1 MNALQ
6 RTSLFAAAVTVTA
19 ATLASPLFERQARAD
34 DTIKHPGDHPDYKVE
49 VEPHVLLGWDDI
61 YATGGLGLGG
71 RFTIPIVHNGF
82 IDSINNSVGIGFGM
96 DVMHYDNCRYK
107 GIGCSANY
115 LHFPVVMQWNFFVHS
130 HWSVFGEPGLFFYH
144 GFLGDCTTG
153 PNGQNGQCDS
163 PSVNGVRP
171 ALWIGGRY
179 HISETV
185 SLTMRIGWPAFSFGV
200 SFFP

>member
-1 MNALQ
+1 MTTHGRLGAY
-6 RTSLFAAAVTVTA
+6 AARAAIFAVT
-19 ATLASPLFERQARAD
+19 LAVPSFANDARAD

-61 YATGGLGLGG
+61 FATGGLGVGG

-96 DVMHYDNCRYK
+96 DLMHYENCRYR

-115 LHFPVVMQWNFFVHS
+115 LYFPVVMQWNFYVHS
-130 HWSVFGEPGLFFYH
+130 AWSVFGEPGLFFYH
-144 GFLGDCTTG
+144 GFLGDCGAGG
-153 PNGQNGQCDS
+153 PCDQ